1 MTNIRSRAKACGA
14 IVGEFWQGTD
24 EKCEGV
30 YVFGDDLGDALRS
43 DDGIVKKSLTGT
55 QLIRTRHIKWELS
68 IASTPTP
75 PPRFSGH
82 CH

>member
-1 MTNIRSRAKACGA
+1 MMQWLVN
-14 IVGEFWQGTD
+14 FLQGTD

-30 YVFGDDLGDALRS
+30 YVFGDALRS
-43 DDGIVKKSLTGT
+43 DDWIVKKLLTGT
-55 QLIRTRHIKWELS
+55 QLIWTRHIKWELS